1 MKNLEEFV
9 NSATGEDREILDN
22 LLKSYAESIQ
32 EKNILR
38 QKIGL
43 LSHENRLLKKRL
55 FGSQS
60 EKIKNDEPSAQTD
73 LPLFNEIEV
82 ISSELEVTPTKP
94 IIGTTV
100 APENKPSASRR
111 KPLPSHLKRTIVEH
125 DLLPEDKQCPC
136 GAELECIGKE
146 TREELIYV
154 PAKLEVVEHHSKKYI
169 CCQCVKTKETD
180 STRSVTSKTAPKP
193 PQLIPKSF
201 ASPSLLA
208 HIAVAK
214 FCDHLPLYRQEQIFE
229 RLQIDLPRQTM
240 SAWMIRIGEAIIP
253 LINLLQDIIL
263 NYDVAFADETTLQV
277 LNEPGRRAQTKSF
290 IWCFV
295 GGPPDQRCLIY
306 QYHPQRSAAVAQGF
320 FADYQ
325 GALHCDGYGAYD
337 PILKS
342 ASITGIN
349 CFAHVRRKFIEALP
363 NGKEKGV
370 AGHVVKFIRALYR
383 IEESLTAEKA
393 NPQKIWEVRLQK
405 AAPILNE
412 LKLYL
417 DEKAKTALPSS
428 PVGAA
433 IAYTL
438 KRWPYLTNYLKD
450 GRYEIDNNRTE
461 RAIKPF
467 VIGRKNWLFAD
478 SVAGAHTSA
487 RLFSLI
493 ETAKAHQLN
502 PVAYLEFI
510 FQKLP
515 TCTSLQDYEALLPF
529 NLKEVPFLKNSTSA

>member
-9 NSATGEDREILDN
+9 NSTTGEDREILDN

-82 ISSELEVTPTKP
+82 ISSELEIAPPKP
-94 IIGTTV
+94 ITGATV
-100 APENKPSASRR
+100 APESKPSAPRR
-111 KPLPSHLKRTIVEH
+111 KPLPSHLKRIIVEH
-125 DLLPEDKQCPC
+125 DLSPEEKQCPC

-154 PAKLEVVEHHSKKYI
+154 PAKLEVVEHQSKKYI
-169 CCQCVKTKETD
+169 CRQCVEAKETD
-180 STRSVTSKTAPKP
+180 PARSVTSKTAPKP

-253 LINLLQDIIL
+253 LINLLQDTIL

-306 QYHPQRSAAVAQGF
+306 QYHPQRSAAVAQDF

-325 GALHCDGYGAYD
+325 GGLHCDGYGSYF
-337 PILKS
+337 PVLKS
-342 ASITGIN
+342 PQVVGLN
-349 CFAHVRRKFIEALP
+349 CWAHVRRKFIEALP

-383 IEESLTAEKA
+383 IEEGLTAEKA
-393 NPQKIWEVRLQK
+393 NPQRIWEVRQQK
-405 AAPILNE
+405 AVPILNE

-428 PVGAA
+428 PIGAT

-438 KRWPYLTNYLKD
+438 KRWSYLTNYLKD

-467 VIGRKNWLFAD
+467 VLSRKNWLFAN

-502 PVAYLEFI
+502 PVAYLEYAFK
-510 FQKLP
+510 KLP
-515 TCTSLQDYEALLPF
+515 TCASLQDYEALLPF
-529 NLKEVPFLKNSTSA
+529 NLKDIPFLKNNTSA